1 MMQDLTRSHMRQ
13 RAKEEIFKTLQKL
26 NESKLEANDVS
37 FQQQDEFRDA
47 LEFQIERVLN
57 FLGY

>member
-1 MMQDLTRSHMRQ
+1 MQNLTKSHMRQ

-26 NESKLEANDVS
+26 NESKPDANDVP
-37 FQQQDEFRDA
+37 FNQQDEFKDA